1 MITLNNV
8 ALIGSFLLIVLESN
22 INAFTSRPSSAHLSY
37 SILDGCSLY
46 KKSMVARST
55 TDEHARLLD
64 NSPQIQDVGEAG
76 KNGNQNHNSKVYSF
90 QRGSGTTST
99 SLWESKL
106 RKLIVTKQF
115 DDAFVLLRTLNS
127 TRLASGR
134 DVVYVI
140 TETCRKSQNMRTI
153 IPLLSSM
160 VKLSDSFDYTTED
173 DIMPLLSDCSKTKSI
188 SSGYRIMS
196 WLQDRK
202 VKFSAKTY
210 SVLLKGNVSSACSL
224 STSCIKS
231 HSFEVIFYEVHAPL
245 TSAFNYRLR
254 TATK

>member
-8 ALIGSFLLIVLESN
+8 AMIGSFLLIILESN
-22 INAFTSRPSSAHLSY
+22 INAFTSRPSSAHVSY
-37 SILDGCSLY
+37 SLLDGSSCY
-46 KKSMVARST
+46 RKSMVAWST
-55 TDEHARLLD
+55 TNDHARLLD
-64 NSPQIQDVGEAG
+64 NSPQLQDVGETG
-76 KNGNQNHNSKVYSF
+76 KNGNLNHNQKVYSF

-106 RKLIVTKQF
+106 RKSIVTKQF
-115 DDAFVLLRTLNS
+115 DDAFELLRTLNS
-127 TRLASGR
+127 TKLASGR

-160 VKLSDSFDYTTED
+160 VKLPDSFDYTTED
-173 DIMPLLSDCSKTKSI
+173 DIMPLLVDCSKTKSI
-188 SSGYRIMS
+188 SSGYRIIS

-210 SVLLKGNVSSACSL
+210 SVLLKGEVL
-224 STSCIKS
+224 ST
-231 HSFEVIFYEVHAPL
+231 FLIFLL
-245 TSAFNYRLR
+245 TRLS
-254 TATK
+254 

>member
-1 MITLNNV
+1 MMITMNNV

-22 INAFTSRPSSAHLSY
+22 INAFTSRPSSVHLSY
-37 SILDGCSLY
+37 SIFDGCSFY
-46 KKSMVARST
+46 RKSMVTRST
-55 TDEHARLLD
+55 TDGRLLD
-64 NSPQIQDVGEAG
+64 NSPQIQDVGEAV
-76 KNGNQNHNSKVYSF
+76 KNGNQNHNTKVYSF

-160 VKLSDSFDYTTED
+160 VKLSDSFDHTTED

-210 SVLLKGNVSSACSL
+210 SVLLKGSVYSTCSL
-224 STSCIKS
+224 STSCINC
-231 HSFEVIFYEVHAPL
+231 HFFRVILYEVHTAL
-245 TSAFNYRLR
+245 TSALDYRLR